1 MRKYLYLC
9 LLNMEKLL
17 HYTWKHRL
25 YPIGTL
31 TTTDDRMVEVIDPGL
46 HNRGDS
52 GPDFFNARIRVN
64 GTEWMGNVEMHHK
77 ASDWFKHRHD
87 KDAAYDN
94 VILHVVEDADMDVM
108 TSSGR
113 MPAQMVLKV
122 PEQLK
127 VDYEHLLHQD
137 KYPPCHERIPDIPKV
152 KTHMFMSALQTERL
166 ERKTREIVE
175 RMRLSGGS
183 WEDAYFQT
191 LARNFGFGVNS
202 DAFEVWATRIDL
214 NKAAH
219 HRDHLFQLEAMFLG
233 QAGLLIPSPDP
244 TKRRGADGLVNVEA
258 YRKEYTYLQKK
269 FGLEPMNPVMWKYL
283 RTRPQ
288 NFPHVRIL
296 ELARMYHEQRTGISQ
311 MLDCKDVKAVGKLL
325 GFKGAKLNLIVI
337 NTVIP
342 IMFAYGRI
350 NKKEVLCERSFD
362 LFDEIKP
369 EDNNIVRMWQE
380 CGLHVRSAGDSQALI
395 QLKKEY
401 CDKKECLRCRI
412 GREYLQNTK

>member
-9 LLNMEKLL
+9 QLIMEKLL

-25 YPIGTL
+25 YPLGTL
-31 TTTDDRMVEVIDPGL
+31 TTTDDRTVEVIDPGL
-46 HNRGDS
+46 HNKSDA
-52 GPDFFNARIRVN
+52 GPDFFNAKIRVN
-64 GTEWMGNVEMHHK
+64 GTEWVGNVEIHLK
-77 ASDWFKHRHD
+77 ASDWFRHGHD

-94 VILHVVEDADMDVM
+94 VILHVVENADMDVM

-122 PEQLK
+122 PEKLK
-127 VDYEHLLHQD
+127 ADYEHLLHQD

-166 ERKTREIVE
+166 ERKTREIVK
-175 RMRLSGGS
+175 RMKDSCGS

-191 LARNFGFGVNS
+191 LARNFGFGVNN
-202 DAFEVWATRIDL
+202 DALEAWAMRIDL

-219 HRDHLFQLEAMFLG
+219 HRDDLFQIEALFIG
-233 QAGLLIPSPDP
+233 QAGLLDRVDEKYS
-244 TKRRGADGLVNVEA
+244 
-258 YRKEYTYLQKK
+258 KEYSYLQKK
-269 FGLEPMNPVMWKYL
+269 FGLEPMNNVMWKYL

-288 NFPHVRIL
+288 NFPHVRVM
-296 ELARMYHEQRTGISQ
+296 ELARMYHEQRTGLSQ
-311 MLDCKDVKAVGKLL
+311 MLECKDVKAVGKLL
-325 GFKGAKLNLIVI
+325 GVKGSKLNLIVI

-342 IMFAYGRI
+342 IMFAYGRE
-350 NKKEVLCERSFD
+350 NGKEVLCERAFD

-380 CGLHVRSAGDSQALI
+380 CGLSVRNAGDSQALI

-412 GREYLQNTK
+412 GREVLTK